1 MGKGARIQG
10 KRTTSDQ
17 EEGPGGLAL
26 PSDAQAHRKRAGD
39 RGEAEDHS
47 WRGAGSTPVL
57 GRKHELR
64 GAHQP
69 HLAAHERQVGEE
81 DVLGYSKKLKML
93 VASSIWEDAVYN
105 LGRALK
111 TLRIESPDPGGRRWI
126 GRSPAM
132 AAGLTDHIWQI
143 EELLSIL
150 PLPATNT

>member
-39 RGEAEDHS
+39 RGEAEDHL

-57 GRKHELR
+57 GREHELR

-69 HLAAHERQVGEE
+69 NLAAHERQVGEE

-93 VASSIWEDAVYN
+93 VASSMWEDAVYN

-111 TLRIESPDPGGRRWI
+111 TLRIESSEAAVGRWKK
-126 GRSPAM
+126 RSPAI
-132 AAGLTDHIWQI
+132 AAGLTDHIWEI
-143 EELLSIL
+143 EELLTVL
-150 PLPATNT
+150 PL